1 MEGVVSLI
9 KGSEVSMIDADKRQ
23 GLALLEIK
31 FEDSNS
37 AKIQK
42 IMEYIKCPIQN
53 IKRFVLSGSLLVCLY
68 VCVYRNVCLV
78 CSLSLS

>member
-53 IKRFVLSGSLLVCLY
+53 IKRFVLSV
-68 VCVYRNVCLV
+68 
-78 CSLSLS
+78 LSVVFLFLEICRLHLRAIAE